1 MIANSA
7 VLDTDYK
14 ERKKELSI
22 LEEKIGREKGKH
34 SKYTEVI

>member
-14 ERKKELSI
+14 ERKKELAI
-22 LEEKIGREKGKH
+22 LEDKINSEKTKH
-34 SKYTEVI
+34 AKYTEVI